1 VASRSLSGSHAL
13 VFNIF
18 DVAVQQSHLVFKFL
32 MFGIRRLLFFRSMKI
47 AGSLHIF
54 MDTHSIFTNGDIGG
68 MRIDPRPQLK

>member
-1 VASRSLSGSHAL
+1 
-13 VFNIF
+13 
-18 DVAVQQSHLVFKFL
+18 

-68 MRIDPRPQLK
+68 MRIDPRPAVEIVDSVLFVALVQSGVVWPQKMRAA